1 MVCALSVKNTA
12 MLITSLLLSHYCRTA
27 LRPSPALEGVPGV
40 ASSFQAS
47 IPECHLPLV
56 FAHCSLFVRETLLFG
71 VVVTWNL
78 AGLLR
83 CAASSGSA
91 SFCPLPL
98 LYQMAASYGY
108 DISRPATNAREAVQ
122 WLYFG

>member
-47 IPECHLPLV
+47 IPECHLPSV
-56 FAHCSLFVRETLLFG
+56 FAHCSFTVCERNTAFWCGGDVESG
-71 VVVTWNL
+71 WL
-78 AGLLR
+78 APLCGFIPFCIVLSAAFALSDGSVLR
-83 CAASSGSA
+83 LRHQQASN
-91 SFCPLPL
+91 
-98 LYQMAASYGY
+98 Q
-108 DISRPATNAREAVQ
+108 RT
-122 WLYFG
+122 